1 MITTTAKLPV
11 AITRL
16 GGDLEKVMREID
28 SYTDPAF
35 PLDRKGQFAVAR
47 LIERHP
53 DLNREEYVA
62 TIIDLFAYHG
72 VGSGA
77 KLADVIS
84 EYGIATSQVVFIY
97 LYESAERTRGK
108 GMKAPERGF
117 FHAQPTRF
125 PDKGGNHTR
134 WSGVASVAE
143 ICELILTL
151 EAANFEIYDA
161 NRLDQAI
168 QYLGGLY
175 DACSKSSDEVAAA
188 FQRENQ
194 MDGEQFDGWGDSED

>member
-1 MITTTAKLPV
+1 MVTTAAKLPV

-62 TIIDLFAYHG
+62 IIIDLFAFHG

-77 KLADVIS
+77 KLADIIS
-84 EYGIATSQVVFIY
+84 EYGISTSQIVFTY
-97 LYESAERTRGK
+97 LYESAERTRG
-108 GMKAPERGF
+108 
-117 FHAQPTRF
+117 
-125 PDKGGNHTR
+125 
-134 WSGVASVAE
+134 
-143 ICELILTL
+143 
-151 EAANFEIYDA
+151 
-161 NRLDQAI
+161 
-168 QYLGGLY
+168 
-175 DACSKSSDEVAAA
+175 
-188 FQRENQ
+188 
-194 MDGEQFDGWGDSED
+194 